1 MLYIYVHTLVGVI
14 FCTVVNVP
22 MNQEIEEKIFFH
34 SFQQELYFI
43 GKFISGIINDIYC
56 SLATLFCA
64 LAI

>member
-1 MLYIYVHTLVGVI
+1 MLYIYVQTLVGVMC
-14 FCTVVNVP
+14 CTVVNIL
-22 MNQEIEEKIFFH
+22 MNQEIDDFL

-43 GKFISGIINDIYC
+43 GTFISGVINDKYC